1 MNEIKLF
8 DINTGE
14 TEIMWTEMPLVK
26 NAHL

>member
-14 TEIMWTEMPLVK
+14 IEVMWTEMPLVK